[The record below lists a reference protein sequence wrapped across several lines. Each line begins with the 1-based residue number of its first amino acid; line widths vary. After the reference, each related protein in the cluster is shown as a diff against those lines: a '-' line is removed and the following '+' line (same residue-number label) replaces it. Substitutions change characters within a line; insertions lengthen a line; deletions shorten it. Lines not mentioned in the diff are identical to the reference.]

1 MPVTRI
7 HARILP
13 GLLLLVACLAM
24 TGCDRPEPEPP
35 EPSQPAA
42 TDRSPGAAED
52 PAYAIPA
59 LPERGFDLER
69 YSNELETLAS
79 DEFEGRAPG
88 ARGERLTV
96 NFLVDQLAEAGLQP
110 GFGNSYLQPVPM
122 VELTN
127 QDRSSIAVEQ
137 AGESFELAYPE
148 EMIIGSRRLGTD
160 FHGVQDSELV
170 FVGYGVV
177 APEYDWNDYAGLDV
191 EGKTVVILVNDPG
204 FAEPDAG
211 RFNSRAM
218 TYYGRWTY
226 KYEEAARQGAAA
238 ALIVHETEPASYPWE
253 VVTNSWSGP
262 QFELAAR
269 GEDPV
274 MALEGWITVDS
285 ARELF
290 SRAGLDYQ
298 AQKAL
303 AARPGFEPVALDARV
318 TARVRNSVRA
328 GTSYNVGARLPGTE
342 RPDEAVVYMAHWD
355 HLGRNMALQG
365 SAGIFNGAID
375 NASGVAAVLELAR
388 MHAAAGPAE
397 RSVLFLLVTLEEYGL
412 LGSRHYVNEPAF
424 AAADTVAAINLDAFS
439 FMAGPTEDMVVIGHG
454 SSELEEILAATLDQ
468 SDRYIVEEP
477 TPEAGYYYRSD
488 HFNFARGGIPSLYAK
503 SGVEHVE
510 LGAEHVLAAEREYR
524 DNRYHKPG
532 DVFEP
537 DWDLRGVARDAG
549 VLYRVGRYLV
559 DSQAWPNWY
568 EGNEFRAIRDRQR
581 SRAAAR

>member
-1 MPVTRI
+1 MNADFRF
-7 HARILP
+7 LP
-13 GLLLLVACLAM
+13 AMVAIAGVLFLS
-24 TGCDRPEPEPP
+24 GCDRPEPVASEPDATEQTTQAEESAIRDIP
-35 EPSQPAA
+35 EVPA
-42 TDRSPGAAED
+42 
-52 PAYAIPA
+52 
-59 LPERGFDLER
+59 RGFDIER
-69 YSNELETLAS
+69 YSHDLQTLAS

-88 ARGERLTV
+88 SRGERLTV
-96 NFLVDQLAEAGLQP
+96 NYLVDQLAEAGLQP
-110 GFGNSYLQPVPM
+110 GFGDSYLQPVPM

-127 QDRSSIAVEQ
+127 QERSSIAVEQ
-137 AGESFELAYPE
+137 GDEQFELSYPE
-148 EMIIGSRRLGTD
+148 QMIIGSRRLGTD
-160 FHGVQDSELV
+160 FHGVADSELV

-204 FAEPDAG
+204 FAEPDSG
-211 RFNSRAM
+211 LFNGRAM

-269 GEDPV
+269 GDEPV
-274 MALEGWITVDS
+274 MALEGWITVDT
-285 ARELF
+285 ANDLF
-290 SRAGLDYQ
+290 ARAGLDFE
-298 AQKAL
+298 AQKL
-303 AARPGFEPVALDARV
+303 RAAQSDFEAVALDAQV
-318 TARVRNSVRA
+318 TARVRNSVRE
-328 GTSYNVGARLPGTE
+328 GMSYNVGARLLGTE

-397 RSVLFLLVTLEEYGL
+397 RSAMFLLVTLEEYGL
-412 LGSRHYVNEPAF
+412 LGSRHYVNDPAF
-424 AAADTVAAINLDAFS
+424 PAADTVAAINLDAFS
-439 FMAGPTEDMVVIGHG
+439 FMAGPTEDMVVVGHG
-454 SSELEEILAATLDQ
+454 SSELEEILAATLAE

-510 LGAEHVLAAEREYR
+510 YGREHVLAAERDFR

-532 DVFEP
+532 DVYDP
-537 DWDLRGVARDAG
+537 DWDLRGIAQDAAA
-549 VLYRVGRYLV
+549 LYRVGRYLTH
-559 DSQAWPNWY
+559 SNAWPNWY

-581 SRAAAR
+581 P